1 MFYHVCLC
9 HGQAQKLILCGCEY
23 IELTKLPLQTFQFP
37 LHVLLHHSCLYLLKL
52 NSLTFFVKGAT
63 VITCSDTFVVQTSS
77 SQNHYQSFVYLCS
90 ATPVCNGQSSVT
102 QHTHDFINAIANAM
116 SEVQIVREIK
126 FYAYFV
132 TSSCTHRVTMSI
144 LAVSTY

>member
-52 NSLTFFVKGAT
+52 NSLTFFCQGGY
-63 VITCSDTFVVQTSS
+63 SDDLQRHICGTDIKLSKLLS
-77 SQNHYQSFVYLCS
+77 ELRLPLLCYI
-90 ATPVCNGQSSVT
+90 AYTPVCNGQSSVT
-102 QHTHDFINAIANAM
+102 QHTHDFINAIANDM
-116 SEVQIVREIK
+116 SEVQIVREIE
-126 FYAYFV
+126 FYALV
-132 TSSCTHRVTMSI
+132 CDVIHD
-144 LAVSTY
+144 VSHT